1 MAELQREQH
10 ARVCNLADLTASA
23 RRQCGPARPSM
34 AQHGTAWEAHGE
46 VHWVVHCM
54 VCRMVHRAV
63 HYTVSLHGCRR
74 RTALRDL
81 EAMSSSL
88 RGGEHHH
95 ASAAEMLRD
104 GFDMDEPHLAFLL
117 KRQVDEQLKGVGFP
131 HPNP

>member
-1 MAELQREQH
+1 
-10 ARVCNLADLTASA
+10 
-23 RRQCGPARPSM
+23 M
-34 AQHGTAWEAHGE
+34 AQHGTVWEAHGE
-46 VHWVVHCM
+46 VHGVAHCM
-54 VCRMVHRAV
+54 VHRMVHRAV
-63 HYTVSLHGCRR
+63 HCTVHCTVPLHGCRR

-117 KRQVDEQLKGVGFP
+117 KRQVEEQLKGLGFP